1 MKKILSSITL
11 MFFFLTSCTL
21 FVNEYQV
28 NQRKII
34 AYLLSDFPIPK
45 NSEII
50 KDPTVVLGT
59 GNGISGRI
67 VLESG
72 YSPAENLIFYG
83 NSTPETGWVLLSS
96 KVAEEI
102 SLVYGKEGRFAT
114 IYITPTTGLGQFFSG
129 DYGSDIVISVV
140 HPNAIAEQLPYAGL
154 DYDNLPNID

>member
-1 MKKILSSITL
+1 MKKILSITL
-11 MFFFLTSCTL
+11 IFSFLSSCTL

-50 KDPTVVLGT
+50 KEPTVVLGT
-59 GNGISGRI
+59 GNAVSGRI

-114 IYITPTTGLGQFFSG
+114 IHITPTTGLGQFFSG

-154 DYDNLPNID
+154 DFDNLPNID

>member
-1 MKKILSSITL
+1 MKKTL
-11 MFFFLTSCTL
+11 IFLGSLLLISSCTL

-34 AYLLSDFPIPK
+34 SYLLSDFPVPS

-59 GNGISGRI
+59 GNQISGRI
-67 VLESG
+67 VLSSSL
-72 YSPAENLIFYG
+72 SPAENLIYFG
-83 NSTPETGWVLLSS
+83 NSTPETGWILLSS

-102 SLVYGKEGRFAT
+102 TLVYTKDGRVAT
-114 IYITPTTGLGQFFSG
+114 INLTPTTGIGQFFSG
-129 DYGSDIVISVV
+129 DYGSDIIISVG

-154 DYDNLPNID
+154 NYSDLPNLD

>member
-1 MKKILSSITL
+1 MKKILSLVLILAFSS
-11 MFFFLTSCTL
+11 SCSL

-34 AYLLSDFPIPK
+34 GYLLSDFPIPK

-50 KDPTVVLGT
+50 RDPTVVLGT
-59 GNGISGRI
+59 GNAVSGRI
-67 VLESG
+67 VLESS

-83 NSTPETGWVLLSS
+83 NSTPETGWQLISS

-102 SLVYGKEGRFAT
+102 SLVYAKEGRYAT
-114 IYITPTTGLGQFFSG
+114 IYITPATGLGQFFSG

-154 DYDNLPNID
+154 DYESLPNMD

>member
-1 MKKILSSITL
+1 MKNSILSLIVFAIIS
-11 MFFFLTSCTL
+11 SCTL
-21 FVNEYQV
+21 FINEYQV

-50 KDPTVVLGT
+50 KEPTVVLGT
-59 GNGISGRI
+59 GNAISGRI

-72 YSPAENLIFYG
+72 FSPAENLIYFG
-83 NSTPETGWVLLSS
+83 NSTPETGWTLLSS

-102 SLVYGKEGRFAT
+102 SLVYGKEGRIAT
-114 IYITPTTGLGQFFSG
+114 IHIVPSTGIGQILTG

-140 HPNAIAEQLPYAGL
+140 HPNAIANQLPYEGL
-154 DYDNLPNID
+154 NYDDLPNID

>member
-1 MKKILSSITL
+1 MKNLATSLAILVFISG
-11 MFFFLTSCTL
+11 CTL

-34 AYLLSDFPIPK
+34 AYLLSDFPIPN

-59 GNGISGRI
+59 GNAVSGRI
-67 VLESG
+67 VLVSG
-72 YSPAENLIFYG
+72 FSPAENLIFYG
-83 NSTPETGWVLLSS
+83 NETPETGWQLVSS

-102 SLVYGKEGRFAT
+102 SLVYTKEGRFAT
-114 IYITPTTGLGQFFSG
+114 IYITPSTGLGQFFSG

-154 DYDNLPNID
+154 NFDNLPNID

>member
-1 MKKILSSITL
+1 MKKILSLSLIL
-11 MFFFLTSCTL
+11 FLASSCAL

-59 GNGISGRI
+59 GNAVSGRI

-83 NSTPETGWVLLSS
+83 NATPETGWLLISS

-102 SLVYGKEGRFAT
+102 SLVYAKEGRYAT
-114 IYITPTTGLGQFFSG
+114 IYITPTTGVGQFFSG
-129 DYGSDIVISVV
+129 EYGSDIVISVV
-140 HPNAIAEQLPYAGL
+140 HPDAIAEQLPYAGL
-154 DYDNLPNID
+154 DYDSLPNID

>member
-1 MKKILSSITL
+1 MKNLIITAL
-11 MFFFLTSCTL
+11 VLVFASSCTL

-34 AYLLSDFPIPK
+34 GYLLSDFPIPK

-59 GNGISGRI
+59 GNAVSGRI

-83 NSTPETGWVLLSS
+83 NATPETGWLLVSS

-102 SLVYGKEGRFAT
+102 SLVYTKEGRYAT
-114 IYITPTTGLGQFFSG
+114 IYITPTYGLGQFISG

-154 DYDNLPNID
+154 DFDSLPNIE

>member
-1 MKKILSSITL
+1 MKNLITSLLILGFVS
-11 MFFFLTSCTL
+11 SCTL

-34 AYLLSDFPIPK
+34 GYLLSDFPIPK

-50 KDPTVVLGT
+50 KEPTVVLGT
-59 GNGISGRI
+59 GNSVSGRI
-67 VLESG
+67 VLESS

-83 NSTPETGWVLLSS
+83 NATPETGWLLISS

-102 SLVYGKEGRFAT
+102 SLVYSKEGRFAT
-114 IYITPTTGLGQFFSG
+114 IHITPTTGLGQFFRG

-140 HPNAIAEQLPYAGL
+140 HPDAIAEQLPYAGL
-154 DYDNLPNID
+154 NYDDLPNID

>member
-1 MKKILSSITL
+1 MKKTL
-11 MFFFLTSCTL
+11 IFLGSLLLISSCTL

-34 AYLLSDFPIPK
+34 SYLLSDFPVPS

-59 GNGISGRI
+59 GNQISGRI
-67 VLESG
+67 VLSSSL
-72 YSPAENLIFYG
+72 SPAENLIYFG
-83 NSTPETGWVLLSS
+83 NATPETGWILLSS

-102 SLVYGKEGRFAT
+102 TLVYTKDGRVAT
-114 IYITPTTGLGQFFSG
+114 INLTPTPGIGQFFSG
-129 DYGSDIVISVV
+129 DYGSDIIISVV

-154 DYDNLPNID
+154 NYSDLPNLD

>member
-1 MKKILSSITL
+1 MKKCLSIITILVFAS
-11 MFFFLTSCTL
+11 SCTL

-34 AYLLSDFPIPK
+34 GYLLSDFPIPK

-59 GNGISGRI
+59 GNAVSGRI
-67 VLESG
+67 VLVSG
-72 YSPAENLIFYG
+72 FSPAENLIFYG
-83 NSTPETGWVLLSS
+83 NETPETGWQLISS

-102 SLVYGKEGRFAT
+102 SLVYAKEGRYAT
-114 IYITPTTGLGQFFSG
+114 IHITPTTGLGQFFSG

-154 DYDNLPNID
+154 DYDSLPNID

>member
-1 MKKILSSITL
+1 MKKTL
-11 MFFFLTSCTL
+11 IFLGSLLLISSCTL

-34 AYLLSDFPIPK
+34 SYLLSDFPVPS

-59 GNGISGRI
+59 GNQISGRI
-67 VLESG
+67 VLSSSL
-72 YSPAENLIFYG
+72 SPAENLIYFG
-83 NSTPETGWVLLSS
+83 NSTPETGWILLSS

-102 SLVYGKEGRFAT
+102 TLVYTKDGRVAT
-114 IYITPTTGLGQFFSG
+114 INLTPTTGIGQFFSG

-154 DYDNLPNID
+154 NYSDLPNLD

>member
-1 MKKILSSITL
+1 MKKVLSFTL
-11 MFFFLTSCTL
+11 IFTFLSSCTL

>member
-1 MKKILSSITL
+1 MKKTII
-11 MFFFLTSCTL
+11 FLVSLVLISSCTL
-21 FVNEYQV
+21 FVIEYPV

-34 AYLLSDFPIPK
+34 SYLLSDFPVPS

-59 GNGISGRI
+59 GNQISGRI
-67 VLESG
+67 VLTSSL
-72 YSPAENLIFYG
+72 SPAENLIYFG
-83 NSTPETGWVLLSS
+83 NATPETGWILLSS

-102 SLVYGKEGRFAT
+102 TLVYTKDGRVAT
-114 IYITPTTGLGQFFSG
+114 INLTPTTGIGQFFAG

-154 DYDNLPNID
+154 NYSDLPNLD

>member
-1 MKKILSSITL
+1 MKKILSITL
-11 MFFFLTSCTL
+11 IFSFLSSCTL

-28 NQRKII
+28 NQRKVI

-50 KDPTVVLGT
+50 KEPTVVLGT
-59 GNGISGRI
+59 GNAVSGRI

-114 IYITPTTGLGQFFSG
+114 IHITPTTGLGQFFSG

>member
-1 MKKILSSITL
+1 MKKTLSITL
-11 MFFFLTSCTL
+11 MLAFFSGCAL

-59 GNGISGRI
+59 GNAVSGRI

-83 NSTPETGWVLLSS
+83 NATPETGWQLLSS

-140 HPNAIAEQLPYAGL
+140 HPNAIADQLPYAGL
-154 DYDNLPNID
+154 NYDNLPNID

>member
-1 MKKILSSITL
+1 MKKTL
-11 MFFFLTSCTL
+11 IFLGSLLLISSCTL

-34 AYLLSDFPIPK
+34 SYLLSDFPVPS

-59 GNGISGRI
+59 GNQISGRI
-67 VLESG
+67 VLSSSL
-72 YSPAENLIFYG
+72 SPAENLIYFG
-83 NSTPETGWVLLSS
+83 NATPETGWILLSS

-102 SLVYGKEGRFAT
+102 TLVYTKDGRVAT
-114 IYITPTTGLGQFFSG
+114 INLTPTTGIGQFFSG

-154 DYDNLPNID
+154 NYSDLPNLD

>member
-1 MKKILSSITL
+1 MKKILSIALIFS
-11 MFFFLTSCTL
+11 FLSSCTL

-50 KDPTVVLGT
+50 KEPTVVLGT
-59 GNGISGRI
+59 GNAVSGRI

-154 DYDNLPNID
+154 DFDNLPNID

>member
-1 MKKILSSITL
+1 MKKILSLSLIL
-11 MFFFLTSCTL
+11 FLASSCAL

-59 GNGISGRI
+59 GNAVSGRI

-83 NSTPETGWVLLSS
+83 NATPETGWELISS

-102 SLVYGKEGRFAT
+102 SLVYAKEGRYAT
-114 IYITPTTGLGQFFSG
+114 IYITPTTGVGQFFSG

-140 HPNAIAEQLPYAGL
+140 HPDAIAEQLPYAGL
-154 DYDNLPNID
+154 DYDSLPNID

>member
-1 MKKILSSITL
+1 MKKTL
-11 MFFFLTSCTL
+11 IFLGSLLLISSCTL

-34 AYLLSDFPIPK
+34 SYLLSDFPVPS

-59 GNGISGRI
+59 GNQISGRI
-67 VLESG
+67 VLSSSL
-72 YSPAENLIFYG
+72 SPAENLIYFG
-83 NSTPETGWVLLSS
+83 NATPETGWILLSS

-102 SLVYGKEGRFAT
+102 TLVYTKDGRVAT
-114 IYITPTTGLGQFFSG
+114 INLTPTTGIGQFFSG
-129 DYGSDIVISVV
+129 DYGSDIIISVV

-154 DYDNLPNID
+154 NYSDLPNLD

>member
-1 MKKILSSITL
+1 MKKILSLVLILAFSS
-11 MFFFLTSCTL
+11 SCAL
-21 FVNEYQV
+21 FVNEYEV
-28 NQRKII
+28 NQRKVIG
-34 AYLLSDFPIPK
+34 YLLSDFPIPK

-59 GNGISGRI
+59 GNAVSGRI

-83 NSTPETGWVLLSS
+83 NATPETGWQLISS

-102 SLVYGKEGRFAT
+102 SLVYAKEGRYAT

-140 HPNAIAEQLPYAGL
+140 HPDAIAEQLPYAGL
-154 DYDNLPNID
+154 NYDKLPNID

>member
-1 MKKILSSITL
+1 MKKYLPI
-11 MFFFLTSCTL
+11 FFLLIITSSCTL

-34 AYLLSDFPIPK
+34 AYLLSDFPLPD

-59 GNGISGRI
+59 GNAVSGRI

-83 NSTPETGWVLLSS
+83 NKTPESGWMLVSS

-102 SLVYGKEGRFAT
+102 SLVYTKEGRFAT
-114 IYITPTTGLGQFFSG
+114 IYITPTTGIGQFFSG

-154 DYDNLPNID
+154 DYDNLPDIN

>member
-1 MKKILSSITL
+1 MKNLIITAL
-11 MFFFLTSCTL
+11 VLVFASSCTL

-34 AYLLSDFPIPK
+34 GYLLSDFPIPK

-59 GNGISGRI
+59 GNAISGRI

-83 NSTPETGWVLLSS
+83 NATPETGWLLVSS

-102 SLVYGKEGRFAT
+102 SLVYTKEGRYAT
-114 IYITPTTGLGQFFSG
+114 IYITPTYGLGQFISG

-154 DYDNLPNID
+154 DYDNLPNIE

>member
-1 MKKILSSITL
+1 MKILLLSLLIVSVSGCAI
-11 MFFFLTSCTL
+11 
-21 FVNEYQV
+21 FVDEYQV
-28 NQRKII
+28 NQRKVL
-34 AYLLSDFPIPK
+34 AYLLSDLPLPK
-45 NSEII
+45 DADII
-50 KDPTVVLGT
+50 KEPSVVLGT

>member
-1 MKKILSSITL
+1 MKKYLPI
-11 MFFFLTSCTL
+11 FFFLILTSSCTL

-34 AYLLSDFPIPK
+34 AYLLSDFPLPD
-45 NSEII
+45 NAEII

-59 GNGISGRI
+59 GNAVSGRI

-72 YSPAENLIFYG
+72 YSPAENLIFWG
-83 NSTPETGWVLLSS
+83 NSTPETGWQLISS

-102 SLVYGKEGRFAT
+102 SLVYSKEGRFAT
-114 IYITPTTGLGQFFSG
+114 INITPTTGLGQFITG
-129 DYGSDIVISVV
+129 DYGSDISISVV

-154 DYDNLPNID
+154 EYDNLPNLP

>member
-1 MKKILSSITL
+1 MKKILSLVVILIFSS
-11 MFFFLTSCTL
+11 SCTL

-34 AYLLSDFPIPK
+34 GYLLSDFPIPN

-59 GNGISGRI
+59 GNAVSGRI
-67 VLESG
+67 VLKSG

-83 NSTPETGWVLLSS
+83 NSTPETGWQLLSS

-102 SLVYGKEGRFAT
+102 SLVYTKDGRYAT
-114 IYITPTTGLGQFFSG
+114 IHIMPATGFGQFFSG
-129 DYGSDIVISVV
+129 DFGSDIVISVV

-154 DYDNLPNID
+154 DYDSLPNID

>member
-1 MKKILSSITL
+1 MKKILSLSLIL
-11 MFFFLTSCTL
+11 FLASSCAL

-59 GNGISGRI
+59 GNAVSGRI

-83 NSTPETGWVLLSS
+83 TETLTTGWKLISS
-96 KVAEEI
+96 KVGEEI
-102 SLVYGKEGRFAT
+102 TLVYEKSGRYAT
-114 IYITPTTGLGQFFSG
+114 IYLAPRGTVGGFFAG
-129 DYGSDIVISVV
+129 DYGSDIDISVV
-140 HPNAIAEQLPYAGL
+140 HPDAIGIQNPYDEL
-154 DYDNLPNID
+154 DYDNLPESP

>member
-1 MKKILSSITL
+1 MKKTL
-11 MFFFLTSCTL
+11 IFLGSLLLISSCTL

-34 AYLLSDFPIPK
+34 SYLLSDFPVPS

-59 GNGISGRI
+59 GNQISGRI
-67 VLESG
+67 VLSSSL
-72 YSPAENLIFYG
+72 SPAENLIYFG
-83 NSTPETGWVLLSS
+83 NSTPETGWILLSS

-102 SLVYGKEGRFAT
+102 TLVYTKDGRVAT
-114 IYITPTTGLGQFFSG
+114 INLTPTTGIGQFFSG
-129 DYGSDIVISVV
+129 DYGSDIIISVV

-154 DYDNLPNID
+154 NYSDLPNLD

>member
-1 MKKILSSITL
+1 MKKTLSITL
-11 MFFFLTSCTL
+11 MLAFFSGCAL

-59 GNGISGRI
+59 GNAVSGRI

-83 NSTPETGWVLLSS
+83 NATPETGWQLLSS

-140 HPNAIAEQLPYAGL
+140 HPNAIADQLPYAGL
-154 DYDNLPNID
+154 NYDSLPNID

>member
-1 MKKILSSITL
+1 MKNLLSISLILLFSS
-11 MFFFLTSCTL
+11 SCTL

-59 GNGISGRI
+59 GNAVSGRI

-83 NSTPETGWVLLSS
+83 NSTPETGW
-96 KVAEEI
+96 
-102 SLVYGKEGRFAT
+102 
-114 IYITPTTGLGQFFSG
+114 
-129 DYGSDIVISVV
+129 
-140 HPNAIAEQLPYAGL
+140 QLPSSFGC
-154 DYDNLPNID
+154 